1 MRPNWHSEPVTSKRL
16 HMRRRFNTHTP
27 TPSMPTQSYPHY
39 PQVRAFT
46 VYATAQANR
55 LPAVSTHGNRTIT
68 CENDLHLCEFC
79 NITFRRPSE
88 IVHAVA
94 GLLSNFSQWALALET
109 LPSRFSNSPCN
120 RVPYSKSVPSHI
132 VGSSHNRP
140 MAASPHMS
148 RTIRKLH
155 AFPPTNLL
163 FKLRV

>member
-79 NITFRRPSE
+79 NITFRSGPLLWRPCQ
-88 IVHAVA
+88 A
-94 GLLSNFSQWALALET
+94 GFPIRLAIGCHI
-109 LPSRFSNSPCN
+109 PSRSHPTSLVAVTIDRWLPPRTCQEPSGSCMLSPLPTCC
-120 RVPYSKSVPSHI
+120 
-132 VGSSHNRP
+132 SS
-140 MAASPHMS
+140 
-148 RTIRKLH
+148 
-155 AFPPTNLL
+155 
-163 FKLRV
+163 